1 MNLVKVTKLYV
12 LANNYSDD
20 RKNGNS
26 EWRVADDSNR
36 QASKAKAMNNKVG
49 IILYLNGRDKNRKL
63 QVRSKPPIA
72 NNCMIELRTSYCL
85 FTEARY

>member
-36 QASKAKAMNNKVG
+36 QASKAKAMN
-49 IILYLNGRDKNRKL
+49 LYLNGRDKNRKL